1 MLVDLFAD
9 AQARLNRLSEL
20 TATEPRADNFVNWIP
35 TAEGLEIQSAPY
47 QFGSALPE
55 TKTVSW
61 ASLADLP
68 APVMTG
74 ITQA

>member
-1 MLVDLFAD
+1 M
-9 AQARLNRLSEL
+9 
-20 TATEPRADNFVNWIP
+20 NWIP
-35 TAEGLEIQSAPY
+35 TADGLEIHFAPY
-47 QFGSALPE
+47 RFGIALPQ

-74 ITQA
+74 ITQG